1 MLSVL
6 VVAVTGGL
14 LSLMHLLRLSWSIA
28 RFSLLLMLL
37 LLSCLVVVA
46 MVVAALLACDING
59 VREVLLSQGLVMGVG
74 GVGLFV
80 GL

>member
-1 MLSVL
+1 
-6 VVAVTGGL
+6 
-14 LSLMHLLRLSWSIA
+14 
-28 RFSLLLMLL
+28 
-37 LLSCLVVVA
+37 